1 MPRPNWFLA
10 FPIDGAFVEA
20 LPELPKSIRRY
31 HPDDVHMTLAF
42 LGGCGEP
49 AAMRALAA
57 LDERLAVSPLPA
69 LDVSLG
75 RVVPLGRSKS
85 GYTTLSALLDRG
97 NDDATALVAKERVA
111 LHEAAANSLPRRP
124 AKPHVSLARVRGRA
138 SAESRE
144 AGLAWA
150 SALDLGGVRAR
161 LDRIALYTWNEV
173 RRERLFRIVEERRL
187 G

>member
-1 MPRPNWFLA
+1 
-10 FPIDGAFVEA
+10 
-20 LPELPKSIRRY
+20 
-31 HPDDVHMTLAF
+31 
-42 LGGCGEP
+42 
-49 AAMRALAA
+49 
-57 LDERLAVSPLPA
+57 
-69 LDVSLG
+69 
-75 RVVPLGRSKS
+75 
-85 GYTTLSALLDRG
+85 
-97 NDDATALVAKERVA
+97 
-111 LHEAAANSLPRRP
+111 
-124 AKPHVSLARVRGRA
+124 VRGRA